1 MNVFLFMYMEKKK
14 EAIQKCEQSRDVFS
28 AGKGGES

>member
-14 EAIQKCEQSRDVFS
+14 AIQKCEQSRDVFS